1 MTVCVCILWCISI
14 ANSVANNHK
23 DASIHTGAW
32 VWTTM
37 VYHRYKGFSINKANR
52 FGKKTRPVQS
62 PNNKRH
68 RHATTS
74 FTVVEDE
81 GANTRRVGPYS
92 ALAWSEVI
100 AHVCE
105 VSAEHNQ
112 VQRSAFLC
120 VGALISLSAPHYVS
134 ERSTYPC
141 FPRAGLHFHDPAAVP
156 LWTALGPHPDILA
169 VLWQSFCQLRPE

>member
-1 MTVCVCILWCISI
+1 M
-14 ANSVANNHK
+14 
-23 DASIHTGAW
+23 
-32 VWTTM
+32 
-37 VYHRYKGFSINKANR
+37 HRYILVHGYGRQWYTIDTKDFQS
-52 FGKKTRPVQS
+52 TRQTDSEKRRGQSRVQTTNGTGT
-62 PNNKRH
+62 P
-68 RHATTS
+68 TTS
-74 FTVVEDE
+74 FAVVEDE

-141 FPRAGLHFHDPAAVP
+141 FPRAGLHFHYPAAVP
-156 LWTALGPHPDILA
+156 LWTALRPHPDILA
-169 VLWQSFCQLRPE
+169 VLRQSFCQLCPE